1 MTRCQHGWKR
11 EAALVIV
18 AVVCVISCSH
28 GPSDGSALPLSSEPA
43 ASGTTAPSASAT
55 ASRASVPKDPLAAFE
70 LVRVVLQDPRCQNC
84 HPPGE
89 TPIQG
94 DEGRPHDQNV
104 VRGPAGDGPPGEACS
119 TCHGLSNPPASYGS
133 NIPPGAPG
141 WRMPGPEMKMV
152 FVGMSSR
159 STVSA
164 AQGLEAKRGQGLYG
178 SLAPRFPGPARPLGM
193 VTRSR
198 SAAGGRP
205 PRRFR
210 GRVQRLGR
218 RRRALPAIARRS
230 GCGFARPAEFAL
242 TVECAA
248 FALCSFWHGVLIA
261 VGVCCC
267 FHRGCERLRREPTVP
282 QRTSGAS
289 RPPGGAA

>member
-152 FVGMSSR
+152 FVGMSSGPLCQQLKDSKR
-159 STVSA
+159 NGGKDFTALLHHVSQDPLVLWGWSPGRGRRPVGVPHADFVA
-164 AQGLEAKRGQGLYG
+164 AFSAW
-178 SLAPRFPGPARPLGM
+178 
-193 VTRSR
+193 V
-198 SAAGGRP
+198 AAGAPCP
-205 PRRFR
+205 P
-210 GRVQRLGR
+210 
-218 RRRALPAIARRS
+218 
-230 GCGFARPAEFAL
+230 
-242 TVECAA
+242 
-248 FALCSFWHGVLIA
+248 
-261 VGVCCC
+261 
-267 FHRGCERLRREPTVP
+267 
-282 QRTSGAS
+282 
-289 RPPGGAA
+289 